1 MNPIYFAIMAAASW
15 GLWTVFHKSA
25 SAYINAIV
33 GAIIVSSVAM
43 ITGFIMLVP
52 KYKHIELFSSWK
64 GILFVVL
71 AGVMAFFLDY
81 FTLSAFNKGLPVSI
95 GGPIIIGGSVV
106 VATIIGFLLG
116 ESFTLLKIAALIL
129 VMGGAAILAYLS
141 K

>member
-25 SAYINAIV
+25 STYINAIV
-33 GAIIVSSVAM
+33 GAIIVSTVAV
-43 ITGFIMLVP
+43 ITGFIMLAP
-52 KYKHIELFSSWK
+52 KYKHITLFTSWK

-106 VATIIGFLLG
+106 IATVIGFFLG
-116 ESFTLLKIAALIL
+116 ESFTLLKIVALVML
-129 VMGGAAILAYLS
+129 MGGAAILSYLS
-141 K
+141 R